1 MACTMYLIPSQ
12 ESELLQGPG
21 SVRKLPALIKAQGI
35 QKPLV
40 ITDSVLMEKNL
51 LRSMFEAFTAIG
63 MPYAVYDG
71 VQPNPSIDNVEDA
84 YALYLKN
91 GCDAIIGFGGGS
103 SMDCA
108 KVVAGRVVRPNLTAD
123 KLGGYFKIMLPIP
136 KKLPRIFAVPTTA
149 GTGAE
154 TTSAGVITDPGRNTK
169 YTVNDFLI
177 HPHYVVLDPEL
188 TLGLPPFFTAITA
201 MDALSHSIEGYIG
214 DAHCKI
220 SDIYSEAAIR
230 MIFENI
236 DKVYKNG
243 GDLAARGQ
251 MLMASYYAGIVLNRA
266 LTGYVHPFAHKIGG
280 MYHLPHGRVIGA
292 VMPLVFEFY
301 AAKVGRRLAKLA
313 DVINVS
319 KPDMTDSQ
327 KAIAFIDAIRCFNRA
342 YGIGATI
349 PEIKEEDFEEIA
361 QSIHRE
367 CIPYPVPRIM
377 DDDDIFRLLRTLK
390 G

>member
-35 QKPLV
+35 QKPLI

-51 LRSMFEAFTAIG
+51 LGSMFEAFNTIG
-63 MPYAVYDG
+63 MPYAVYAG

-91 GCDAIIGFGGGS
+91 SCDAIVGFGGGS
-103 SMDCA
+103 SIDCA

-154 TTSAGVITDPGRNTK
+154 TTSAGVITDPGKNTK

-177 HPHYVVLDPEL
+177 HPHFVVLDPEL

-201 MDALSHSIEGYIG
+201 MDALAHATEGYIG
-214 DAHCKI
+214 DAHCRI

-292 VMPLVFEFY
+292 VMPLVLEY
-301 AAKVGRRLAKLA
+301 YGDTVSKRLAKLA

-319 KPDMTDSQ
+319 KPDMADAQ
-327 KAIAFIDAIRCFNRA
+327 KAAAFIETIRCFNRV

-349 PEIKEEDFEEIA
+349 PEIKAEDFGEIA
-361 QSIHRE
+361 QSVHRE